1 MSTDAARRDLAG
13 KRVLV
18 AMSGGVDSSVAA
30 ALLAERGA
38 EVVGATYKNFCFT
51 DSDELPGRSCC
62 SVDAVADALAVCRHL
77 GIEHRVVDET
87 ERFTAEVVENFEAEY
102 ANGRTP
108 NPCVRC
114 NSEVRFP
121 RLIEEAV
128 SDGFDYVA
136 TGHYARLVEEDGT
149 LHLARG
155 LDASKDQSY
164 FLAALRPESYS
175 RLLFPLGDLDKS
187 ETRAL
192 ARRAGLH
199 VHEKRESQDVCF
211 LAGGT
216 LRDYLDDRGLLRPG
230 TIVDGA
236 GKVLGEH
243 PGAALYTVGQR
254 HGLGVA
260 AGRPV
265 YVTAIDIEAGTV
277 TVGEES
283 DLAAREIVGFGG
295 WVHPTLLA
303 GLERAPLQARI
314 RYRHAGAAVDRWRLD
329 ANGLVVSLAEPVKAA
344 APGQSL
350 VLYADDRVVAFA
362 VIDSARS

>member
-1 MSTDAARRDLAG
+1 MSADAAGRDLAG

-62 SVDAVADALAVCRHL
+62 SVDAVADALAVCRSL
-77 GIEHRVVDET
+77 GITHRVVDET
-87 ERFTAEVVENFEAEY
+87 QRFQDEVVADFEREY
-102 ANGRTP
+102 ASGRTP

-121 RLIEEAV
+121 RLLEEAV
-128 SDGFDYVA
+128 AAGFDYVA
-136 TGHYARLVEEDGT
+136 TGHYARLVETGGA

-155 LDASKDQSY
+155 LDEAKDQSY
-164 FLAALRPESYS
+164 FLAAIPPESYD
-175 RLLFPLGDLDKS
+175 RLLFPLGEIDKT
-187 ETRAL
+187 ETRAI
-192 ARRAGLH
+192 ARRIGLH

-216 LRDYLDDRGLLRPG
+216 LRDYLGERGLLTPG
-230 TIVDGA
+230 PILDAEGR
-236 GKVLGEH
+236 VLGEH
-243 PGAALYTVGQR
+243 PGAALFTVGQR

-260 AGRPV
+260 AGHPV

-277 TVGEES
+277 TVGEEGA
-283 DLAAREIVGFGG
+283 LAAREVAGLGG

-303 GLERAPLQARI
+303 GLEDAPLQARI
-314 RYRHAGAAVDRWRLD
+314 RYRHAGAAVTAWHLD
-329 ANGLVVSLAEPVKAA
+329 GEGLTVQLAEPVKAA

-350 VLYADDRVVAFA
+350 VLYAGDRVVAFA
-362 VIDSARS
+362 TISSAR